1 MNKSIQA
8 SSFFLVCVVSHFFE
22 LGPDLSSA
30 AELHD
35 HVDVPCVFESSVEPA
50 GEDRVLGLHI
60 VPVCVM

>member
-1 MNKSIQA
+1 MNYFKQYLFI
-8 SSFFLVCVVSHFFE
+8 FLVCVVSHFFE
-22 LGPDLSSA
+22 FGPDLSSG

-50 GEDRVLGLHI
+50 GADRMLGLHI